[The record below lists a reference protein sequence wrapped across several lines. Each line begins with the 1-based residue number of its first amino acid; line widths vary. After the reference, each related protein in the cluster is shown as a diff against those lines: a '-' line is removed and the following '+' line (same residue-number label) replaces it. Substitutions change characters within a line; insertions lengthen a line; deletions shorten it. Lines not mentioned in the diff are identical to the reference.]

1 MCVMPKS
8 LLYYFSFVAFL
19 LSLAGTFSACSD
31 DDSSAEFLLNR
42 EISDLSVIRECDKD
56 ADSGAY
62 CFKVRFRY
70 PIDTD
75 KLKKVYIWVDDDV
88 VGDTAKT
95 VNEDKLAKA
104 TTSFE
109 YASGSANLFD
119 TVDVTPYIQDFVA

>member
-1 MCVMPKS
+1 MSKF
-8 LLYYFSFVAFL
+8 LLYYLSFVAFL

-42 EISDLSVIRECDKD
+42 EISDLSVIRECGKD

-88 VGDTAKT
+88 V
-95 VNEDKLAKA
+95 LAQRFVFSRHMLHHLDDVCVEAA
-104 TTSFE
+104 TE
-109 YASGSANLFD
+109 AA
-119 TVDVTPYIQDFVA
+119 I

>member
-1 MCVMPKS
+1 MCVMSKF
-8 LLYYFSFVAFL
+8 LLYYLSFVAFL

-42 EISDLSVIRECDKD
+42 EISDLSVIRECGKD

-75 KLKKVYIWVDDDV
+75 KLKSYR
-88 VGDTAKT
+88 
-95 VNEDKLAKA
+95 
-104 TTSFE
+104 
-109 YASGSANLFD
+109 GSL
-119 TVDVTPYIQDFVA
+119 